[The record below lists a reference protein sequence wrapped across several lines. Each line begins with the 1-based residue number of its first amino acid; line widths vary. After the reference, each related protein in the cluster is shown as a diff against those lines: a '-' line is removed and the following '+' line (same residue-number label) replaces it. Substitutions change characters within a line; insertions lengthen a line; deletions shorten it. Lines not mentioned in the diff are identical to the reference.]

1 MAQRRR
7 LVPRCPDLGW
17 LAADRCRCARSM
29 RSEETL
35 ATEPAGKVEKLQ
47 DELAR
52 VGYVR
57 GEQESVLATF
67 ARFFGLTERELRTR
81 LRRRAACPGSRLPI
95 SGHNTRWGG
104 SLHPSLQGG
113 TYCPE
118 RRLGNTPGKVRD
130 ESARPCQ
137 RAQFAAAQGPGS
149 GWRGSPRRPKLLLAR
164 IFGPFWIS
172 LSFWQPLSVFPDES
186 GGAG

>member
-1 MAQRRR
+1 
-7 LVPRCPDLGW
+7 
-17 LAADRCRCARSM
+17 M

-81 LRRRAACPGSRLPI
+81 
-95 SGHNTRWGG
+95 
-104 SLHPSLQGG
+104 
-113 TYCPE
+113 
-118 RRLGNTPGKVRD
+118 
-130 ESARPCQ
+130 
-137 RAQFAAAQGPGS
+137 
-149 GWRGSPRRPKLLLAR
+149 
-164 IFGPFWIS
+164 
-172 LSFWQPLSVFPDES
+172 
-186 GGAG
+186 